1 MIKQKRSASVQARNS
16 KAHHMNN
23 RTLVGLGAGA
33 AVALLFVAILIAG
46 TRTTAQTTAPA
57 PGTVAAPG
65 AATGGPIILVVD
77 RGAILRTSTA
87 GKELIRQIDEFGK
100 AMEAKYGEEEK
111 KLRADAQ
118 ALQEQA
124 GVLSPEAAQ
133 KKEKELR
140 ERGEALQKKVQEEQ
154 AAIQNGINLARQE
167 IEKALGPILNTVFQE
182 RGATIM
188 LDRGAIVLGTVDIDV
203 TAPVI
208 QRLDQV
214 LPTVTVTP
222 QAPAPGTETAPQPPV
237 Q

>member
-1 MIKQKRSASVQARNS
+1 
-16 KAHHMNN
+16 MNN
-23 RTLVGLGAGA
+23 RTLIGFGAGA

-46 TRTTAQTTAPA
+46 TRTTAQQAEPA
-57 PGTVAAPG
+57 PGVAAPG
-65 AATGGPIILVVD
+65 AVAGAGPVIIVVD
-77 RGAILRTSTA
+77 RGAILRTSAA
-87 GKELIRQIDEFGK
+87 GKELIRQIDEYGK

-124 GVLSPEAAQ
+124 SVLSPEAVQ

-154 AAIQNGINLARQE
+154 AAIQNGINIARTE
-167 IEKALGPILNTVFQE
+167 IEKALAPILNTVFQE

-188 LDRGAIVLGTVDIDV
+188 LDRGAIVLGKTDIDV

-208 QRLDQV
+208 QRLDQS

-222 QAPAPGTETAPQPPV
+222 QAPAPGTEPPPV

>member
-1 MIKQKRSASVQARNS
+1 
-16 KAHHMNN
+16 MNN
-23 RTLVGLGAGA
+23 RTLIGIGAGA

-46 TRTTAQTTAPA
+46 TRTTAQQPQPA
-57 PGTVAAPG
+57 PGTVAAGAPG
-65 AATGGPIILVVD
+65 GVPVILVVD

-100 AMEAKYGEEEK
+100 AMEAKFGEEEK
-111 KLRADAQ
+111 KLSAEAQ

-140 ERGEALQKKVQEEQ
+140 DRGEALQKKMQEEQ
-154 AAIQNGINLARQE
+154 AAIQNGINVARSE
-167 IEKALGPILNTVFQE
+167 IEKALGPIINTVFQE
-182 RGATIM
+182 RNGTIM
-188 LDRGAIVLGTVDIDV
+188 LDRGAVVLGSVDIDV
-203 TAPVI
+203 TAAVI
-208 QRLDQV
+208 QRLDQI

-222 QAPAPGTETAPQPPV
+222 TAPQAGGEAPA